1 MLVRR
6 VLLPAL
12 AAMLVAGCGDAA
24 AGAGPLVPALCE
36 AAAADDVAEAGEVFE
51 DRAHRPLHALAEDLQ
66 AADPALAARLL
77 EAKYDVE
84 TVVREDGPG
93 PAPLVRERLQV
104 LTDRVRAGLAALD
117 RPAPSC

>member
-1 MLVRR
+1 MRR
-6 VLLPAL
+6 VLLAT
-12 AAMLVAGCGDAA
+12 LVALVAVGCGDAA
-24 AGAGPLVPALCE
+24 AEADPLVPALCE
-36 AAAADDVAEAGEVFE
+36 AIAADDVAGAGDVFW
-51 DRAHRPLHALAEDLQ
+51 DRAHRPLHALAADLQ
-66 AADPALAARLL
+66 PEDPALTARLL

-84 TVVREDGPG
+84 TVVPNEGEPG

>member
-1 MLVRR
+1 MRR

-12 AAMLVAGCGDAA
+12 VALALTACGGAT
-24 AGAGPLVPALCE
+24 AGEDPLVPALCD
-36 AAAADDVAEAGEVFE
+36 ALAADDVAATTEVFE
-51 DRAHRPLHALAEDLQ
+51 SRVHRPLHALADDLQ
-66 AADPALAARLL
+66 DVDRSLAARLL

-84 TVVREDGPG
+84 TVVRSDDPG

-104 LTDRVRAGLAALD
+104 LLDRVQQGLASLD